1 MATKETSSA
10 APSRRHETIAGMRV
24 TIIKRGNVE
33 TVRGGPKCRWCGKSL
48 RPQYVT
54 ERAEKETHHYY
65 DKRPKH
71 VPTIFDENRAQW
83 LVVSKAFG
91 LVTRIFQGCFGA
103 YGDNHFCGL
112 NCARDYAVGVVDG
125 LVSKSLRLVDRK
137 GEDAVE
143 PRKSSSLNA

>member
-1 MATKETSSA
+1 MATKESNSA
-10 APSRRHETIAGMRV
+10 SPTRRHETIAGLRV

-33 TVRGGPKCRWCGKSL
+33 TVRGGPKCHWCGKSL
-48 RPQYVT
+48 RPKYFT
-54 ERAEKETHHYY
+54 ERAPKETHHYY

-71 VPTIFDENRAQW
+71 VPATFDESRAQW
-83 LVVSKAFG
+83 LVVSTAFG

-112 NCARDYAVGVVDG
+112 NCARDFAVGVVDG

-137 GEDAVE
+137 GQDIA
-143 PRKSSSLNA
+143 PRKSESPNS